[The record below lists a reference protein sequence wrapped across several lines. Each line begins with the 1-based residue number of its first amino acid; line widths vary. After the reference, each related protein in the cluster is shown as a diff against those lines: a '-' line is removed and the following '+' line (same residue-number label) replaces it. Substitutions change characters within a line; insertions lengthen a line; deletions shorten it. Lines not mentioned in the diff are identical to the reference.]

1 MNLISKSKSLSRKLD
16 YCIRILEI
24 VGTIAIVGSA
34 TLIGAKLLEE
44 ANLRLRTSEVSFVRE
59 GTVVDKT
66 YSKGHVYYTTTYT
79 MKVPV
84 TKPNFIPGH
93 WSMTIS
99 IEKDG
104 QKTEKTI
111 RVSEEE
117 YNSYE
122 IGDTYTF
129 KQKEEI

>member
-1 MNLISKSKSLSRKLD
+1 MI
-16 YCIRILEI
+16 I
-24 VGTIAIVGSA
+24 GTIAIAGSA
-34 TLIGAKLLEE
+34 TLPGAKLLEE
-44 ANLRLRTSEVSFVRE
+44 VNLGLRTSEVNSVRE
-59 GTVVDKT
+59 GTVIDKT

-111 RVSEEE
+111 LVSEEE

-129 KQKEEI
+129 K

>member
-1 MNLISKSKSLSRKLD
+1 MKSKISQFLHETPVFVK
-16 YCIRILEI
+16 IPAAIAAIFAI
-24 VGTIAIVGSA
+24 VATIAIS
-34 TLIGAKLLEE
+34 LNFLAKV
-44 ANLRLRTSEVSFVRE
+44 NLDSSSNQVDAAQVNSVRE
-59 GTVVDKT
+59 GTVIDKT
-66 YSKGHVYYTTTYT
+66 YSKGYVYYTTTYT

-129 KQKEEI
+129 K

>member
-1 MNLISKSKSLSRKLD
+1 MNLISKSKSLSRKID
-16 YCIRILEI
+16 YCIRILKI

-59 GTVVDKT
+59 GTVIDKT

-93 WSMTIS
+93 WSITIS

-129 KQKEEI
+129 K

>member
-1 MNLISKSKSLSRKLD
+1 MNLLSKLKSLNRKLD
-16 YCIRILEI
+16 YRICTFMI
-24 VGTIAIVGSA
+24 IGTIAIAGSA
-34 TLIGAKLLEE
+34 TLPGANLLEE
-44 ANLRLRTSEVSFVRE
+44 VNLGLRTSEVNSVRE
-59 GTVVDKT
+59 GTVIDKT

-129 KQKEEI
+129 K

>member
-1 MNLISKSKSLSRKLD
+1 MNLLSKLKSLNRKLD
-16 YCIRILEI
+16 YRICTFMI
-24 VGTIAIVGSA
+24 IGTIAIAGSA
-34 TLIGAKLLEE
+34 TLPGAKLLEE
-44 ANLRLRTSEVSFVRE
+44 VNLGLRTSEVNSVRE
-59 GTVVDKT
+59 GTVIDKT

-99 IEKDG
+99 IEKKDG

-117 YNSYE
+117 YNSNE

-129 KQKEEI
+129 K